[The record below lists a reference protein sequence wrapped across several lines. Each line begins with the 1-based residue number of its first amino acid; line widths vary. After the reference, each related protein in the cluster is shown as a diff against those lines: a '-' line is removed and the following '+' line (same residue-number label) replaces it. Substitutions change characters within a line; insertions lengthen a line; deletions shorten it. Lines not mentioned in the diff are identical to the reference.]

1 MRNIIS
7 FICHCHCFCHSF
19 DSFTLVIMVQMLR
32 PSLSSPSESSNSN
45 TGAGLLARLQVAS
58 LQSKDNDRAGFSGPP
73 VSSSSVPFIPSLKNE
88 SPILSTLNER
98 SVEDEITNGKRSGSQ
113 LGESFLEEVVLD
125 TNTGLKSFSGHIG
138 VTASVEII
146 FEDLSPVTAPVD
158 DQFAS
163 SLESMGRPR
172 VEFGEQ
178 GGLEGQAAFGRL
190 SSSSEIQ
197 LRDCSVISV
206 PSRFIRTPSVKR
218 ETRRVTVKWDMDP
231 QVKLCMQTRSGGIV
245 GFAKIHACV
254 DEGCNMKKHAIKE
267 HQLLTDRI
275 HIRNSQVGG
284 VGVYLHPS
292 VVIHEVNEDFLRS
305 LLTQERTVDAWS
317 SLLSRLPSLDKESKD
332 QSKLVE
338 SIDQF
343 SLRDN
348 FLIPH
353 MKQKKVVKSLS
364 DNKVD
369 FDFNDE
375 VFADTADPSSFVSS
389 WSSLLERLELLS

>member
-1 MRNIIS
+1 
-7 FICHCHCFCHSF
+7 
-19 DSFTLVIMVQMLR
+19 MVQMLR

-284 VGVYLHPS
+284 GGG
-292 VVIHEVNEDFLRS
+292 
-305 LLTQERTVDAWS
+305 LLA
-317 SLLSRLPSLDKESKD
+317 
-332 QSKLVE
+332 
-338 SIDQF
+338 
-343 SLRDN
+343 
-348 FLIPH
+348 
-353 MKQKKVVKSLS
+353 
-364 DNKVD
+364 
-369 FDFNDE
+369 
-375 VFADTADPSSFVSS
+375 SFCCDS
-389 WSSLLERLELLS
+389 